1 MKYNLDALY
10 KDYESLEFKTDFLA
24 LDKFI
29 NQYQNKKYEYTIKDL
44 NEIIEIK
51 ENYTQ
56 TYQKLYSYSYLS
68 KQIDTSNP
76 VHTKYLEQIS
86 KKYSSHIKYFTEIED
101 YITSYPN
108 LLEEIKNDEKLNQY
122 AFYFFE
128 LLENKKYTLHKDVEE
143 AISQME
149 LSGSQ
154 AWRSM
159 QQFLT
164 SSITTSFNGKEVTL
178 SEIRNYAYDRN
189 PEIRKNA
196 FLCELEMYNQIKD
209 SVAFSINNIKSTAIT
224 INKLRGIPSVL
235 DQTLNQSRIK
245 KETLDALLSSIEKY
259 LPVFRKYLKHKASL
273 LGHKNGLPFYDLF
286 ATFETNTKKYS
297 IEESK
302 QFLLKHFATFSD
314 DLYQLTK
321 RAYEENWIDFK
332 PRKGKV
338 GGAFCNNLRM
348 IKQSRILTN
357 YDETL
362 SDIVTLAHELGH
374 AYHGLHIENH
384 LPLNQSYTM
393 PVAETAS
400 IFNENIIL
408 NAALKEASDEE
419 KIFLIESQLQDATQI
434 IVDIYS
440 RFLFEKEVYERRE
453 NSFLFAD
460 DLAEIMKNAQLKAY
474 GDALDPTTLHPYMW
488 INKPHYYY
496 TNLSFYNFPYAFGG
510 LFAKGLYTIY
520 EKNKDNFVE
529 DYQKLLQAT
538 TVNKVEDVAKIMNID
553 LTKSDFWEQ
562 SLQSFANQID
572 LFINLTKK

>member
-178 SEIRNYAYDRN
+178 SEIRNYAYDHN

-235 DQTLNQSRIK
+235 DQTLSQSRIK

>member
-24 LDKFI
+24 LDQFI

-108 LLEEIKNDEKLNQY
+108 LLEEIKNDEKLSQY

-224 INKLRGIPSVL
+224 INKLRGISSVL
-235 DQTLNQSRIK
+235 DQTLSQSRIK

-259 LPVFRKYLKHKASL
+259 LPIFRKYLKHKASL

-520 EKNKDNFVE
+520 EKNKNNFVE
-529 DYQKLLQAT
+529 DYQKLLQVT

-572 LFINLTKK
+572 SFINLTKK

>member
-24 LDKFI
+24 LDQFI

-520 EKNKDNFVE
+520 EKNKNNFVE